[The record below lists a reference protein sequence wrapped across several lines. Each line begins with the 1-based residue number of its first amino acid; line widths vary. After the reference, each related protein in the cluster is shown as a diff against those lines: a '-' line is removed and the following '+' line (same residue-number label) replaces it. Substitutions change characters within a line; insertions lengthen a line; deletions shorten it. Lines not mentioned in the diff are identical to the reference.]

1 MKPIIYS
8 LTAVLALLPGLW
20 SSVAI
25 AQSPPIRFT
34 PSQQQQLSGGLYHT
48 SSEDFFN
55 QGQQQLENE
64 IKLLERR
71 DQFLKEGVLK
81 ISEDLQ
87 IRSDL
92 SQYERP
98 GAQPLRQPK

>member
-1 MKPIIYS
+1 MKPTTYS
-8 LTAVLALLPGLW
+8 LTAVLALLAGLW

-25 AQSPPIRFT
+25 AQPPAIRFT
-34 PSQQQQLSGGLYHT
+34 PSQLQQLSGGLYHT
-48 SSEDFFN
+48 NSQDFFE

-64 IKLLERR
+64 IKLLDRR

-87 IRSDL
+87 IQSDF
-92 SQYERP
+92 SQYEHPR
-98 GAQPLRQPK
+98 AQPPHQPK